1 LCGEILQLGDFFSK
15 NKKLHEKFVTLGIF
29 SPFFKII
36 KSATPRPRHFFG
48 LDLQQHFWK
57 NVTTHLGQSSFN
69 ANQCSRSSPVNLI
82 EEFEKKNPVRYIAFK
97 EYSFTSAK
105 YKCTLG
111 PNPFFGA

>member
-1 LCGEILQLGDFFSK
+1 
-15 NKKLHEKFVTLGIF
+15 
-29 SPFFKII
+29 
-36 KSATPRPRHFFG
+36 
-48 LDLQQHFWK
+48 
-57 NVTTHLGQSSFN
+57 
-69 ANQCSRSSPVNLI
+69 VNLI